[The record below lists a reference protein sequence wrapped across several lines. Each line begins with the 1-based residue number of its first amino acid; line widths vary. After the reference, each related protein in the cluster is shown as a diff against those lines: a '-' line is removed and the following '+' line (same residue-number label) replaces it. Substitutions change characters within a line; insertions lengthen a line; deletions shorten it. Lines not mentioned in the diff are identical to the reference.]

1 MVAVAEAGVRGTG
14 GCPRREG
21 CWAGAVTPSAWPR
34 NKPRKA
40 IPAARRRV
48 IAPEWEAAVRDG
60 ERPWRTPRGVGM
72 IWAPAGGALRYAR
85 ATGGARPARRGGVWG
100 DRHLSTARASG
111 SAIQYSGIRFRW
123 KERRLMT
130 LSFRAVE
137 GERTSRTRIGFGSSV
152 HDAGGRAADGGI
164 TNRSGW
170 ATCSPSRGTSAG
182 ESRTS
187 PWPLART

>member
-72 IWAPAGGALRYAR
+72 IWAPAGGGLRYAR
-85 ATGGARPARRGGVWG
+85 ATGGASPAGGGAGGGGAGRRAGGARRGG
-100 DRHLSTARASG
+100 RAG
-111 SAIQYSGIRFRW
+111 G
-123 KERRLMT
+123 
-130 LSFRAVE
+130 V
-137 GERTSRTRIGFGSSV
+137 
-152 HDAGGRAADGGI
+152 GGRADRGRRSSPRPTPRERGRGG
-164 TNRSGW
+164 R
-170 ATCSPSRGTSAG
+170 ARGAG
-182 ESRTS
+182 DRV
-187 PWPLART
+187 